1 MEIVINN
8 LYNNA
13 VITLICYQDAY
24 NQAYLNLETQQ
35 KKFYHIAQKLL
46 SHEETK
52 AYYDSLEIDKYYNQ
66 SKFLEKALEQS
77 KENLKLIEQL
87 FRDKL

>member
-35 KKFYHIAQKLL
+35 KKFYPASLCFLKQ
-46 SHEETK
+46 SE
-52 AYYDSLEIDKYYNQ
+52 ADSARV
-66 SKFLEKALEQS
+66 KF
-77 KENLKLIEQL
+77 NINI
-87 FRDKL
+87 FY